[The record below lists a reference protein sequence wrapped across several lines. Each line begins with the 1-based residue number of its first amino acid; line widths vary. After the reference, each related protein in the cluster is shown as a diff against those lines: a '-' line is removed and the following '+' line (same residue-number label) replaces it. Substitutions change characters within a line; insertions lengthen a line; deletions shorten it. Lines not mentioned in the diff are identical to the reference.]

1 MPDQRNI
8 TPKWL
13 ANVQPSSRATLRL
26 FCFPY
31 AGGSASIFHNWQYF
45 LPKGVEVYPVQL
57 PGRGS
62 RASEAPLADVFTLV
76 EEMMKAL
83 LPFLNC
89 DFAFFGHSMG
99 ALIAFELSRAL
110 RNHRRRQPL
119 RLFVSGR
126 EAPDVPDSG
135 YLAHDLPDAEFIA
148 LLRTLNGT
156 PSAILESRE
165 MLEFLLPILRAD
177 IKLVQQYRYV
187 PSAPL
192 TLPIKAYG
200 GLRDEH
206 AQKAGLALWSQ
217 HTSGGFALS
226 MLQGGHFFFQ
236 ESKRQFMSL
245 FGDDLA
251 STIQMARRSAGF
263 AHL

>member
-1 MPDQRNI
+1 MLERRD
-8 TPKWL
+8 TTKWL
-13 ANVQPSSRATLRL
+13 ANVQPCSNAILRL

-45 LPKGVEVYPVQL
+45 LPKGVEVYPLQL

-62 RASEAPLADVFTLV
+62 RVRETPLADVPTSV
-76 EEMMKAL
+76 EEMIEAL

-110 RNHRRRQPL
+110 RDRKLREPL

-126 EAPDVPDSG
+126 EAPDLPDSSR
-135 YLAHDLPDAEFIA
+135 LAYDLPDAEFVA

-165 MLEFLLPILRAD
+165 MLEFVLPILRAD

-187 PSAPL
+187 PGAPL
-192 TLPIKAYG
+192 SFPIKAYG

-206 AQKAGLALWSQ
+206 AHRAGLARWSQ
-217 HTSGGFALS
+217 HTSGEFALS
-226 MLQGGHFFFQ
+226 MLQGGHFFLQ

-245 FGDDLA
+245 LGSDLA
-251 STIQMARRSAGF
+251 GTIQTAGRSARF
-263 AHL
+263 ATL